1 MDKNISKIAIVIGL
15 IILIVFLLILIPQ
28 LLYTGSESASTPCLG
43 EVGNTYTNYCYNVV
57 YLHSNGNIS
66 ATLNWSSNYTWSDV
80 EILFVQYN
88 NSLNASNPSNLTW
101 NSSAV
106 VKISNGLAYGT
117 RIINISMPA
126 TGPVP
131 VNQKITGQI
140 WARYKL
146 DTNNTFH
153 YSLLGTIGT
162 LAK

>member
-1 MDKNISKIAIVIGL
+1 MAKISKITVVIGL
-15 IILIVFLLILIPQ
+15 VLLIVVLAVLVPQ

-43 EVGNTYTNYCYNVV
+43 EVGNIYTNYCYNVV

-66 ATLNWSSNYTWSDV
+66 ATFNWSSNYTWSDV
-80 EILFVQYN
+80 EILFVPY
-88 NSLNASNPSNLTW
+88 NSLDANNLSNLAW

-106 VKISNGLAYGT
+106 VKISNGLEYGT
-117 RIINISMPA
+117 RIINISVPA
-126 TGPVP
+126 TGSVP

-146 DTNNTFH
+146 DTNSTFQ
-153 YSLLGTIGT
+153 YALLGTIGT